1 MRSRP
6 GPLPPTLDDVEA
18 GRASAEAVLAREEGD
33 GAFLSWEEVEALARA
48 GVFEFESHTL
58 THARIHVAPVLAGFL
73 RPERRR
79 GYEAMDVPLVA
90 DGSRDLLADE
100 VPLGTPLLAS
110 APRTSEELRFFED
123 PDLRTACVAA
133 VAAGGGEA
141 FFQNADWEAQLRRLV
156 ARQAIRGRVET
167 PEERA
172 AALRRELAT
181 ARHRHRGAHGP
192 SGGAPLLPLARRR
205 AHRTTAGPRGR
216 LPNGLLRQGA
226 RGRRVPR
233 RVGDPLA
240 IARIGEDYVE
250 LLPGRGRVS
259 LATVLRRKWARRLRG
274 A

>member
-1 MRSRP
+1 
-6 GPLPPTLDDVEA
+6 
-18 GRASAEAVLAREEGD
+18 
-33 GAFLSWEEVEALARA
+33 
-48 GVFEFESHTL
+48 
-58 THARIHVAPVLAGFL
+58 
-73 RPERRR
+73 
-79 GYEAMDVPLVA
+79 MDVPLVA

-110 APRTSEELRFFED
+110 APRTSEELRFFEE
-123 PDLRTACVAA
+123 PDLRTACVSA

-141 FFQNADWEAQLRRLV
+141 FFRNADWEAQLRRLV

-181 ARHRHRGAHGP
+181 ARTVIEE
-192 SGGAPLLPLARRR
+192 
-205 AHRTTAGPRGR
+205 RTGRPVVHLCYPWHTAGPTARR
-216 LPNGLLRQGA
+216 LAHEVGYRTAFCGK
-226 RGRRVPR
+226 VPGVVVSR
-233 RVGDPLA
+233 AGSDPLA